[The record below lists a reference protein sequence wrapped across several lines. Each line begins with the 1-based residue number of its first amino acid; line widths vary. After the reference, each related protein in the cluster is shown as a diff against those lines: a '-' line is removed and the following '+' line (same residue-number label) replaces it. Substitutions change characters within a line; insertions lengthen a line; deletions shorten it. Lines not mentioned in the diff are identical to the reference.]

1 MTGSIL
7 PAVAVAAGI
16 LFVLLVAPIAY
27 RETQRTRAL
36 DRRLAPLREQAMSGV
51 AASLAAVGSEG
62 RDPFRQLGPALLRVA
77 SMLVPVGAAEREKLA
92 QLLRKAGFDRP
103 EALSAF
109 LACKLASALLLALG
123 AGLWTAG
130 LEAVAAY
137 RFLIVL
143 AGLAGLAIGGVV
155 PEYGLRALAARRV
168 RSMTSALPDAL
179 DMLVMC
185 LEAGL
190 TAERGMLT
198 VAETLEPI
206 EPGLAGEFRRIEL
219 ELRLGSDKRAALTEY
234 YRRTEID
241 GLRDFAMSLIQ
252 ADRYGT
258 PLSQS
263 MKAIA
268 ADQRLQKNSR
278 IATQAERLPVLMTL
292 PMLLFV
298 VPGTMLLVAGP
309 SVMSAMSSL
318 GNLGNIGGQ

>member
-1 MTGSIL
+1 MTGSL
-7 PAVAVAAGI
+7 LQVAAIAGGV
-16 LFVLLVAPIAY
+16 LFVLLLAPIAF
-27 RETQRTRAL
+27 RETQRTRAI

-51 AASLAAVGSEG
+51 AAPLASEMSGDTGPLRRLGSV
-62 RDPFRQLGPALLRVA
+62 LLRVA

-92 QLLRKAGFDRP
+92 QMLRKGGFDRP
-103 EALSAF
+103 SALSAF
-109 LACKLASALLLALG
+109 LTCKLASALLLALG
-123 AGLWTAG
+123 AGLLSAG
-130 LEAVAAY
+130 LEAVAQY
-137 RFLIVL
+137 GFLVVL
-143 AGLAGLAIGGVV
+143 AGFAGFVIGGVV
-155 PEYGLRALAARRV
+155 PEYVLRALAARRV
-168 RSMTSALPDAL
+168 RSMISALPDAL

-198 VAETLEPI
+198 VAETLGPI
-206 EPGLAGEFRRIEL
+206 EPGLAREFRLIEF
-219 ELRLGSDKRAALTEY
+219 ELRLGSDKRAVLTEY
-234 YRRTEID
+234 YRRSEVD

-298 VPGTMLLVAGP
+298 VPGMMLLVAGP

-318 GNLGNIGGQ
+318 GNIGNIGGQ

>member
-1 MTGSIL
+1 MTGFLL
-7 PAVAVAAGI
+7 PAVAIGASI
-16 LFVLLVAPIAY
+16 LFVLLVAPIAF
-27 RETQRTRAL
+27 RETKRMQAI
-36 DRRLAPLREQAMSGV
+36 DRRLAPLREQAMAGV
-51 AASLAAVGSEG
+51 PALLAPERIGG
-62 RDPFRQLGPALLRVA
+62 QGPFGQLSPALLRVA
-77 SMLVPVGAAEREKLA
+77 STLVPVGAAEREKLA
-92 QLLRKAGFDRP
+92 QLLSKAGFPRP

-109 LACKLASALLLALG
+109 LACKLAGALLLALG

-130 LEAVAAY
+130 FEAVAEY

-143 AGLAGLAIGGVV
+143 AGLAGMTIGSVV

-206 EPGLAGEFRRIEL
+206 EPGLAAEFRRIEL

-309 SVMSAMSSL
+309 SVMSAISSL